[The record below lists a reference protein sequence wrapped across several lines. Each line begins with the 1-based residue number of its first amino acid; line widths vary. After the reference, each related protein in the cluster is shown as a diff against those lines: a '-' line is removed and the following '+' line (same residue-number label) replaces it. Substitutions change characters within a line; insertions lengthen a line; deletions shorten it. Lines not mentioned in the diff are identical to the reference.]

1 MSGNDSTI
9 KYEFLDSSKNFIYDA
24 EKQERHIR
32 LSCMNYSFLMLLRME
47 ISMVSKLPLKPTLT
61 PGSSSVICL
70 ITSQEKSIIGLSLL

>member
-9 KYEFLDSSKNFIYDA
+9 KYEFLDSSKNFTMP

>member
-24 EKQERHIR
+24 RETGKTHT
-32 LSCMNYSFLMLLRME
+32 SFLYELQLLMLLRME
-47 ISMVSKLPLKPTLT
+47 ISMVSKLPFETYT
-61 PGSSSVICL
+61 DPGSSSVICL

>member
-24 EKQERHIR
+24 RETGKTHT
-32 LSCMNYSFLMLLRME
+32 SFLYELQLFNA
-47 ISMVSKLPLKPTLT
+47 IKNGDIHGVKLPLKPTLT

>member
-24 EKQERHIR
+24 RETGKTHT
-32 LSCMNYSFLMLLRME
+32 SFLYELQLFNANKNGDIHGVKTALE
-47 ISMVSKLPLKPTLT
+47 TYT
-61 PGSSSVICL
+61 SVICL